1 MTCSRDDAVERSF
14 KGPPSRE
21 RVDHPPIRVLE
32 EGRKL
37 LEVQYR
43 SIFILLR
50 RLLGA
55 ANLVDC
61 IEWTSH
67 PSVLSNIPGYWPHRV
82 QNQQSL
88 LLPLP
93 HSAVATLFP

>member
-1 MTCSRDDAVERSF
+1 MSSRYAGNEIVEMTCSRDDAVERSF

-50 RLLGA
+50 RFLGA
-55 ANLVDC
+55 ANLVDF
-61 IEWTSH
+61 IEWTF
-67 PSVLSNIPGYWPHRV
+67 GE
-82 QNQQSL
+82 
-88 LLPLP
+88 
-93 HSAVATLFP
+93 HSP